1 MDVDYEKIRE
11 LMKRKIR
18 NSLFFYLGSC
28 YTNGNK
34 MGVVNV
40 EHVIYL
46 DGKQV
51 SVIAYFMFES
61 TRNCYLIYCDPN
73 SSTEI
78 YLGRVIE
85 KNGMFEIHQIDKTIS
100 FLMKKFIQELIVKDL
115 STVKGYRYS
124 NKLSEL
130 QDNFSYIESQKIVL
144 GEEKKNSLEEFIK
157 EVNEHNEEILAQAKE
172 EYYIQL
178 VDEKAKERRT
188 IIILLVVLIVAV
200 LLIAKMFMDFYN
212 FW

>member
-1 MDVDYEKIRE
+1 MKIDIE
-11 LMKRKIR
+11 WKIIF
-18 NSLFFYLGSC
+18 SLFFYLRSC

-40 EHVIYL
+40 EHIIYL
-46 DGKQV
+46 NEKQV
-51 SVIAYFMFES
+51 KVIAYFMFES
-61 TRNCYLIYCDPN
+61 TRNYYLIYCDPN
-73 SSTEI
+73 NNTEI

-85 KNGMFEIHQIDKTIS
+85 KNGTFEIHQIDKTIS

-115 STVKGYRYS
+115 STVKGYQYS

-144 GEEKKNSLEEFIK
+144 GEEKKHSLEEFIQ
-157 EVNEHNEEILAQAKE
+157 EVNEQNEAILAQAQE
-172 EYYIQL
+172 EYYMQL
-178 VDEKAKERRT
+178 VDEKRKERRT
-188 IIILLVVLIVAV
+188 IIILLIILVVSI
-200 LLIAKMFMDFYN
+200 LLIAKMFMDFYH